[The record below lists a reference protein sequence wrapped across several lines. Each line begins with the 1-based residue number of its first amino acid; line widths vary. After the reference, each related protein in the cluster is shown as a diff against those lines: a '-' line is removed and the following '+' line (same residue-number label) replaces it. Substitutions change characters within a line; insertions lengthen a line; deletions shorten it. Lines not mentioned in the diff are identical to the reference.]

1 MKAAGRLILFVVL
14 ALLLSGCTN
23 YLDLNRLEIVAGI
36 AIDRN
41 EEGYNVA
48 LELLNLTETDPEGAI
63 AFQVAEFS
71 GQTIPAAMEN
81 AKGRLTKEL
90 YFGNLQTIVISQ
102 QIAEEEGI
110 AGILDWFMRDSGL
123 RETSMVVLSTAE
135 TAKAVLEAEGEDMA
149 IAAFAIEAIVNPP
162 EKEMFQVR
170 DTMLYRVYN
179 AIHIEGK
186 NIVLMAFDDKGSG
199 AKAKD
204 EAGQGSG
211 EEKAGEE
218 GEPAGQKASVL
229 GVSGIG
235 LFNGDR
241 LVGFLPQENLNA
253 LLALREKGMQQTFA
267 FPVSQGGGY
276 ATFRISRIRSER
288 YMKETGDGLTLCFD
302 VKATGLL
309 IQAPPGLDM
318 SEREIIESLQRDAT
332 AFMKEYLLTTAE
344 YICRELKVD
353 AIDAGYEVY
362 KMDGRLWQEIKGDW
376 DRLLPQLPI
385 EINMDLHIAGTG
397 SYKAS

>member
-1 MKAAGRLILFVVL
+1 MKAAGRLILFAVL

-48 LELLNLTETDPEGAI
+48 LELLNLTETDPEGAL

-71 GQTIPAAMEN
+71 GKTIPAAMEN

-90 YFGNLQTIVISQ
+90 YFGNLQTIVISR

-110 AGILDWFMRDSGL
+110 ASILDWFMRDSGL

-135 TAKAVLEAEGEDMA
+135 TAKAVLEAKGEDMA

-186 NIVLMAFDDKGSG
+186 NIVLMAFDVNGSG
-199 AKAKD
+199 EKAKD
-204 EAGQGSG
+204 ADQGSG
-211 EEKAGEE
+211 EEKAGAEE
-218 GEPAGQKASVL
+218 DSAGPEESVL

-253 LLALREKGMQQTFA
+253 LLVLREKGMQQTFA

-276 ATFRISRIRSER
+276 ATFRVSRIKSER
-288 YMKETGDGLTLCFD
+288 HMKETGGGLTLCFD

-318 SEREIIESLQRDAT
+318 SQRDAIESLQQDAT

-344 YICRELKVD
+344 YLCRELKVD

-385 EINMDLHIAGTG
+385 EINMELHIAGTG